1 MLPSTLV
8 PSSALHITI
17 HVLYHLVMQN
27 DRRCTEY
34 ASSYCW
40 FLPGQY
46 RAAMNQQCGPPA
58 PHSLL
63 HSHQARSSPRLHHL
77 NSCSKL
83 GPASLSLLDDKGVE
97 QHLPDPSFPLRM
109 TQETNPC
116 QRKGNSIQHSEREL
130 SPALRVALIVGCF
143 YLRVS
148 YSPNNNKSTLLF
160 RTLEMHG
167 SFTEPRSTRFRM

>member
-8 PSSALHITI
+8 PLSALHLTI

-58 PHSLL
+58 HRSLL
-63 HSHQARSSPRLHHL
+63 HSHQARSSRRLHHL

-83 GPASLSLLDDKGVE
+83 GPASLSLLDGKGVE

-116 QRKGNSIQHSEREL
+116 QRKDNSIQHPEREL

-160 RTLEMHG
+160 HTLEMHG
-167 SFTEPRSTRFRM
+167 SFTEPRSARFRM

>member
-97 QHLPDPSFPLRM
+97 QRLPDPSFPL
-109 TQETNPC
+109 T
-116 QRKGNSIQHSEREL
+116 H
-130 SPALRVALIVGCF
+130 ALRVALIVGCF

-160 RTLEMHG
+160 HTVEMYG
-167 SFTEPRSTRFRM
+167 SFTEPRSARFRM